1 MSNLNQVKTEMTEAC
16 HILAEH
22 VMRFPASRHSH
33 EWVKQQLLDIL
44 LKADNIETLAEE
56 YSDEYAYAGIQ
67 NPYLVEV
74 LKQYDQ
80 EV

>member
-1 MSNLNQVKTEMTEAC
+1 MQIHQKEMTEAC
-16 HILAEH
+16 HYLAEH
-22 VMRFPASRHSH
+22 IMRFPARRHSH
-33 EWVKQQLLDIL
+33 EWVKQQMLDIL
-44 LKADNIETLAEE
+44 LKADNIEILAEE
-56 YSDEYAYAGIQ
+56 YSEEYPYANVQ